1 MERMKRKGKIV
12 PNGVILE
19 KYEMATVVFLTELGI
34 DVELIP
40 KSNRKGEHTPDI
52 KMLGLLWEMKSPKGQ
67 GKWLIK
73 NTIQK
78 ASHQAENIVVDLRRV
93 KIHESKCLTE
103 IERYYKMSK
112 RIKKVK
118 VVTKTGDVIDFV

>member
-1 MERMKRKGKIV
+1 
-12 PNGVILE
+12 
-19 KYEMATVVFLTELGI
+19 
-34 DVELIP
+34 
-40 KSNRKGEHTPDI
+40 
-52 KMLGLLWEMKSPKGQ
+52 MLGLLWEMKSPKGQ